1 MHFVDFFRAAV
12 YDQCLAGEVPAVI
25 MRNRRHRSKN
35 RFRYKGAY
43 HEPRHDSA
51 AHALP
56 PEQPDSAPSA
66 SYLKSLVDS
75 RAKVVVVLKTGERL
89 SGRIRYYD
97 RDCFSLGPTGGGPK
111 LFLRK
116 SSVSYIEESET

>member
-1 MHFVDFFRAAV
+1 
-12 YDQCLAGEVPAVI
+12 
-25 MRNRRHRSKN
+25 MRNRRHRNKN
-35 RFRYKGAY
+35 RYRYKGAY
-43 HEPRHDSA
+43 QERRHDNPVSPA
-51 AHALP
+51 P
-56 PEQPDSAPSA
+56 PEQPGSAPSA

-97 RDCFSLGPTGGGPK
+97 RDCFSLGQADGPK

-116 SSVSYIEESET
+116 SSVSYIEETET

>member
-1 MHFVDFFRAAV
+1 
-12 YDQCLAGEVPAVI
+12 
-25 MRNRRHRSKN
+25 MRNRRHRNKN
-35 RFRYKGAY
+35 RYRYKGAY
-43 HEPRHDSA
+43 QEHRHDSPMSPA
-51 AHALP
+51 P
-56 PEQPDSAPSA
+56 PEQPGSAPSA

-97 RDCFSLGPTGGGPK
+97 RDCFSLGQAGGGPK

-116 SSVSYIEESET
+116 SSVSYIEETET